1 MTEFTATY
9 DPGTMHR
16 SFVVNAPV
24 IFSSLWS
31 LAKPVMHP
39 RTVKK
44 VVICKGN
51 YHKHLYEEIPI
62 QSLPVSVWCAA
73 YV

>member
-1 MTEFTATY
+1 
-9 DPGTMHR
+9 
-16 SFVVNAPV
+16 
-24 IFSSLWS
+24 
-31 LAKPVMHP
+31 MHP

-62 QSLPVSVWCAA
+62 QALPVSVWCAA